1 MKAVITAGGRVDADY
16 ARAAGTDVKALAP
29 VRGQTMIARAIEAL
43 RGAGVT
49 RIAIVGGDEVATAC
63 AALVERIVPE
73 GASGSDNVLRALQ
86 AWPDDDGEAL
96 LYATSDMPY
105 VTANAVSDFVARVPA
120 GRVALALTQYD
131 DFAARF
137 PDTTGFGITLMANA
151 SSTADYFLCRPAV
164 ARGRIAC
171 NAVIRGAQTTVAH
184 GNAGEPG
191 AGRAASGGTP
201 GNRTH
206 RRSRTQARR
215 RPGRRRSPVRAR
227 TGVRRRHRNGVC
239 VCVPAKLIRFA
250 WRCFGLAFRRCGE
263 RCSEFLCSREPSN
276 SYRRVR

>member
-105 VTANAVSDFVARVPA
+105 VTADAVSDFVARVPA
-120 GRVALALTQYD
+120 GRIALALSEYD

-137 PDTTGFGITLMANA
+137 PDTTGFGITLHGERVVNGGLFSLPAGSCARVASLATRLFEARKQPWRMATLV
-151 SSTADYFLCRPAV
+151 SPVLV
-164 ARGRIAC
+164 ARLAVGRLGIAH
-171 NAVIRGAQTTVAH
+171 IEDLAQKLV
-184 GNAGEPG
+184 GVP
-191 AGRAASGGTP
+191 AA
-201 GNRTH
+201 
-206 RRSRTQARR
+206 
-215 RPGRRRSPVRAR
+215 
-227 TGVRRRHRNGVC
+227 GVRRC
-239 VCVPAKLIRFA
+239 APE
-250 WRCFGLAFRRCGE
+250 LAYDADTATEYAYACRQ
-263 RCSEFLCSREPSN
+263 S
-276 SYRRVR
+276 